1 MFSLSREQ
9 REIYEKMPIAMAVY
23 ALDEHDHVVCLCVSD
38 GMCAFTKRSREDLTR
53 LMNQAMFS
61 LVHPED
67 AGRLEKIGRD
77 FARHLC
83 EYDLVYRLK
92 TWASDENYRYV
103 HTIGAWQKMPDGQ
116 ELAMLVY
123 NSVDDAVSV
132 NYSMIRKYQQLQK
145 DYFYTDTLTELPNA
159 NFMRAFGDE
168 KIHQCLLEAGS
179 AAVWY
184 FDVCGMHAF
193 NSRYGLQEGD
203 RLLTAAAHALR
214 HTFLDGLVCRGSD
227 DHFLVVSPF
236 DRAKIDILMQKINE
250 EVRASVSEPVLGLRA
265 GICQAD
271 RHMQIME
278 ALDNAHTSLK
288 EIGANLNVMWRLY
301 TPETER
307 RSMMSHQL
315 LTGFQEALEQHW
327 IQPYFQPIIDVR
339 TGQIVFCESLARW
352 KDPSLGMLQPGIFIP
367 VLRRFHQLYRLDLYI
382 LQQVCRM
389 LQERRAKQQKTV
401 PVSVNFSRQ
410 DFDMPDLAARID
422 GIVTASHLTPE
433 SIMIEITEQDISDAP
448 DRMRAQIE
456 DIHRRGYA
464 LWMDDFGSGYSS
476 LNVMDEF
483 PFDLIKFDQKLL
495 MNRNS
500 GRRGNSYILAAMT
513 SIAGQI
519 GIRSLAEGLGKEDDL
534 RFLQQIGCQYAQ
546 GFLFYRPMEAAS
558 LAALLEE
565 K

>member
-23 ALDEHDHVVCLCVSD
+23 GLDEHDHVVCLCVSD

-145 DYFYTDTLTELPNA
+145 DYFYTDILTKLPNA
-159 NFMRAFGDE
+159 NFMRAFGGE

-236 DRAKIDILMQKINE
+236 DRAKIDVLMQKINE

-288 EIGANLNVMWRLY
+288 EIGANLNVMWHLY
-301 TPETER
+301 TPETEK

-352 KDPSLGMLQPGIFIP
+352 KDPSLGMLQPGTFIP
-367 VLRRFHQLYRLDLYI
+367 VLRRFHLLYRLDLYI

-389 LQERRAKQQKTV
+389 LQERRAKQQKIV

-500 GRRGNSYILAAMT
+500 GRRGNSYILTAMT

-519 GIRSLAEGLGKEDDL
+519 GIRSLAEGLEKEDDL

-558 LAALLEE
+558 LAVLLEE